1 MNIRSIN
8 NRVILMKTLLVAA
21 FIGLT
26 LLFFTSCNDGSLL
39 EFRETVDAAEDNAT
53 LETEFTALYDLLD
66 DVSATDPKLGKTG
79 STILPSGATLNY
91 LDTSWIDGDG
101 KEFLIDFGP
110 LGTVS
115 PKGMLCKDGKYR
127 AGKVRITL
135 NKPFMQVGSI
145 LDVKLDENDQYY
157 SGDGEKMTQL
167 TGNFT
172 IIRTGQET
180 LRMEVV
186 NGIAKTDDGRE
197 LKWTLVNRTVQ
208 RTKDAGPGVWGDH
221 FKIEGEASGIGRN
234 GDEFT
239 VSITEPLIKKMETGC
254 ASAFVKGR
262 LTISVNN
269 GSKIIKVNYDPF
281 NNEACDRVAEADIN
295 GRKTT
300 FTVK

>member
-1 MNIRSIN
+1 MNIKTKPKGFSTVRGVVLAFSMAS
-8 NRVILMKTLLVAA
+8 VIFSFYACSE
-21 FIGLT
+21 G
-26 LLFFTSCNDGSLL
+26 GLL
-39 EFRETVDAAEDNAT
+39 ELRETVDAAEDNAT
-53 LETEFTALYDLLD
+53 IETEFSALFDLLD

-79 STILPSGATLNY
+79 TILPSGATLTY

-101 KEFLIDFGP
+101 KEFLIDFGS
-110 LGTVS
+110 LGTVN

-135 NKPFMQVGSI
+135 SNPFVEVGSI
-145 LDVKLDENDQYY
+145 LDVQLSENDQYY

-167 TGNFT
+167 SGNFT

-186 NGIAKTDDGRE
+186 NGVAKTSDDRE
-197 LKWTLVNRTVQ
+197 IQWTLVNRTIQ
-208 RTKDAGPGVWGDH
+208 RLKDAGPGVWGDH

-239 VSITEPLIKKMETGC
+239 ASITEPLIKKMEAGC

-262 LTISVNN
+262 LTISINN
-269 GSKIIKVNYDPF
+269 GAKIIKVNYDPF
-281 NNEACDRVAEADIN
+281 NDEACDRVAEADIN
-295 GRKTT
+295 GKKTT